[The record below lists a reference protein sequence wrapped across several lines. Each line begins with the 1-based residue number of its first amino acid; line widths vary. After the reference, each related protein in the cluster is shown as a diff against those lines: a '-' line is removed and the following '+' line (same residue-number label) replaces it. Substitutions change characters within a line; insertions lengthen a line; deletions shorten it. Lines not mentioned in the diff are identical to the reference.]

1 MHKLT
6 EAQKRVMR
14 WLGKGWRTNP
24 GPGSAVMVN
33 GKRICNIDTMMA
45 LYRAGLASKDEQG
58 CWSATESGKTIAA
71 QLGL

>member
-1 MHKLT
+1 MQKLT

-14 WLGKGWRTNP
+14 WLGKGWRTMP
-24 GPGSAVMVN
+24 GSGSAVMVN
-33 GKRICNIDTMMA
+33 GKRICNTDTMMA

-58 CWSATESGKTIAA
+58 CWSATESGKTVAD